1 MIVGQT
7 ARETMKG
14 KNILGYVQKFEVNI
28 FFSIINFKITLIVV
42 IQTFPTFFL
51 SLQCE
56 EQLDALKKIPDE
68 QRFLQVDASGG
79 LVKITKVMNRHYAR
93 VRL

>member
-1 MIVGQT
+1 MMIVGQT

-42 IQTFPTFFL
+42 I
-51 SLQCE
+51 
-56 EQLDALKKIPDE
+56 
-68 QRFLQVDASGG
+68 
-79 LVKITKVMNRHYAR
+79 
-93 VRL
+93 